1 MKGVRQNSFLS
12 SIISIIIS
20 FSNLLPRSHNSQQCF
35 QCLLCRIFLWS
46 TVTFNASD
54 GQEIQNHVM
63 WERIEGTRR
72 FTPQKSLRHKSAV
85 FKCLEDSHV
94 ERVLFPIA
102 WEVTVGTCG
111 MDTMGE
117 EGFSS
122 AKGRT
127 QSYFNKGKNVPP
139 TGRIQ
144 TKATWPLSKDIL
156 MVTGA

>member
-1 MKGVRQNSFLS
+1 MSCEKELKE
-12 SIISIIIS
+12 
-20 FSNLLPRSHNSQQCF
+20 L
-35 QCLLCRIFLWS
+35 
-46 TVTFNASD
+46 
-54 GQEIQNHVM
+54 E
-63 WERIEGTRR
+63 R
-72 FTPQKSLRHKSAV
+72 FTPQKSLRRKSAV

-102 WEVTVGTCG
+102 REVTVGTCG

-144 TKATWPLSKDIL
+144 TKAT
-156 MVTGA
+156 